1 MSTQR
6 VMVIGLDGATFDL
19 MRPWLAEG
27 KLPTIARLMREGAS
41 GEMTSVPNMN
51 SGAAWA
57 TFATGL
63 NPGKHGVYWLVEY
76 KPNSYELQPT
86 NALSRHGETIWAR
99 LSRRGK
105 RVAVLNVPITWP
117 AEPVNGVLV
126 AGWDC
131 PGVRS
136 RGFTYPPEFA
146 QELLRACDGEFI
158 ITAAYEAPEATLKGD
173 LALGIRTIHKQTES
187 HLKAARY
194 VLSRGPWDL
203 FIVIFTA
210 TDIAHHL
217 LWKTFD
223 PNHPDYNPQE
233 AARYGG
239 AIYDIYR
246 QLDDAI
252 AELIQYADEDTTVI
266 VMSDHG
272 AGMKAGAVHLI
283 NRWLESQGLL
293 KRAEDGGRGR
303 GDGTGLKPATG
314 SSSLRR
320 QAMRLLADAIWAS
333 RRVLNEAQRE
343 RIKGW
348 LPMLRGLRSKA
359 EMHLYS
365 AQIDWSRT
373 LAYGNDA
380 DDFIRINLKGREPQ
394 GIVAPEDYEALRDHI
409 IERLYAWRD
418 PKSGR
423 PLVEKV
429 WKREEIYF
437 GPFVD
442 KADDILIRWADFV
455 PQGLDDGGLERPR
468 QFFDQISGG
477 HKPNGIL
484 IMRGP
489 GIMPGTTIEGAELID
504 MPPTILHLLG
514 EPVPA
519 IMDGK
524 VLTQAFSP
532 THLAA
537 HPPVVEDGRR
547 QTEDNPVP
555 GFSPVPLSFPP
566 PSAVPSGEGYSEE
579 EAHLVEERLRGLG
592 YLA

>member
-27 KLPTIARLMREGAS
+27 KLPAIARLMREGAA
-41 GEMTSVPNMN
+41 GEMASVPNMN

-117 AEPVNGVLV
+117 AEPVNGILV

-158 ITAAYEAPEATLKGD
+158 ITAAYEAPEATLNGD
-173 LALGIRTIHKQTES
+173 MALGIRTIHKQTES

-194 VLSRGPWDL
+194 VLSQGPWDL

-223 PNHPDYNPQE
+223 PNHPDYDPQE

-252 AELIQYADEDTTVI
+252 AELVQYADEHTTVI

-272 AGMKAGAVHLI
+272 AGLKAGAVHSI

-293 KRAEDGGRGR
+293 KRRKAEGGRR
-303 GDGTGLKPATG
+303 KPEALRSP
-314 SSSLRR
+314 SSALRPLW
-320 QAMRLLADAIWAS
+320 RLLADAIWAS
-333 RRVLNEAQRE
+333 RRVLSEAQRE

-348 LPMLRGLRSKA
+348 LPALRGLRSKA

-394 GIVAPEDYEALRDHI
+394 GIVAPEDYETLRDHI
-409 IERLYAWRD
+409 IERLYTWRD

-437 GPFVD
+437 GPYVD

-489 GIMPGTTIEGAELID
+489 GIRPGATIEGAELID

-519 IMDGK
+519 VMDGK

-532 THLAA
+532 DTLAA
-537 HPPVVEDGRR
+537 HPTVVEDGGRR
-547 QTEDNPVP
+547 TEDESYSFSVP
-555 GFSPVPLSFPP
+555 RPPSPVP
-566 PSAVPSGEGYSEE
+566 AGEGYSEE

>member
-1 MSTQR
+1 MQVKR

-19 MRPWLAEG
+19 MRPWLAGG
-27 KLPTIARLMREGAS
+27 KLPALARLIAEGAS
-41 GEMTSVPNMN
+41 GEIESVPNMN
-51 SGAAWA
+51 SAAAWSS
-57 TFATGL
+57 FATGL

-99 LSRRGK
+99 LSRRGR

-131 PGVRS
+131 PGVYS
-136 RGFTYPPEFA
+136 PGFTHPPEFA
-146 QELLRACDGEFI
+146 RELLRACDGEFV
-158 ITAAYEAPEATLKGD
+158 ITVAYEAPEATLKGD
-173 LALGIRTIHKQTES
+173 IALGIRTIHKQTES

-194 VLSRGPWDL
+194 VLSQGPWDL

-223 PNHPDYNPQE
+223 PNHPDYDPQG

-239 AIYDIYR
+239 AIYNIYR
-246 QLDDAI
+246 QLDEAV
-252 AELIQYADEDTTVI
+252 AELIRYADEDTAVI

-272 AGMKAGAVHLI
+272 AGIKAGAVHSI
-283 NRWLESQGLL
+283 NRWLESQELL
-293 KRAEDGGRGR
+293 KFARATNGANSHM
-303 GDGTGLKPATG
+303 LK
-314 SSSLRR
+314 SSVHKMV
-320 QAMRLLADAIWAS
+320 MRLLADAIWAS
-333 RRVLNEAQRE
+333 RGVLNEAQRE

-365 AQIDWSRT
+365 AQIDWSCT

-380 DDFIRINLKGREPQ
+380 DDFIRINLRGRESQ
-394 GIVAPEDYEALRDHI
+394 GIIAPEDYEALRDHI

-437 GPFVD
+437 GPYVD

-468 QFFDQISGG
+468 QFFDRISGG
-477 HKPNGIL
+477 HRPNGIL

-489 GIMPGTTIEGAELID
+489 GIAPGIAIEGARLLD
-504 MPPTILHLLG
+504 MAPTILHLMG

-519 IMDGK
+519 GMDGK
-524 VLTQAFSP
+524 VLTQA
-532 THLAA
+532 LAPAHRVA
-537 HPPVVEDGRR
+537 HPVTYDEER
-547 QTEDNPVP
+547 QPFTV
-555 GFSPVPLSFPP
+555 S
-566 PSAVPSGEGYSEE
+566 PSASAVSEAAYSEE
-579 EAHLVEERLRGLG
+579 EIREVEERLRMLG
-592 YLA
+592 YMA

>member
-1 MSTQR
+1 MMSTQR

-27 KLPTIARLMREGAS
+27 KLPTIARLMREGAA

-194 VLSRGPWDL
+194 VLSQGPWDL

-223 PNHPDYNPQE
+223 PNHPAYDPQE

-272 AGMKAGAVHLI
+272 AGMKAGAVHSL

-293 KRAEDGGRGR
+293 KRTEAR
-303 GDGTGLKPATG
+303 P
-314 SSSLRR
+314 SSLRR
-320 QAMRLLADAIWAS
+320 QTMRLLADAIWAS

-418 PKSGR
+418 PQSGR

-455 PQGLDDGGLERPR
+455 PQGLDDGRLERPR

-489 GIMPGTTIEGAELID
+489 GIVPGTVIEGAELLD

-514 EPVPA
+514 EPVPT

-532 THLAA
+532 DALAA
-537 HPPVVEDGRR
+537 HPPVVGEGEWMASVFR
-547 QTEDNPVP
+547 
-555 GFSPVPLSFPP
+555 P
-566 PSAVPSGEGYSEE
+566 PSSVSSGEGYSEE

>member
-1 MSTQR
+1 MSTRR

-27 KLPTIARLMREGAS
+27 KLPTIARLMCEGAS
-41 GEMTSVPNMN
+41 GEMASVPNMN

-223 PNHPDYNPQE
+223 PNHPAYDPQE

-252 AELIQYADEDTTVI
+252 AELLRYADEDTTVI

-272 AGMKAGAVHLI
+272 AGIKAGAVHHI

-293 KRAEDGGRGR
+293 KRIENEGQ
-303 GDGTGLKPATG
+303 GTETRP
-314 SSSLRR
+314 SSLRR

-437 GPFVD
+437 GPYVD

-455 PQGLDDGGLERPR
+455 PQGLDDGEMERPR

-532 THLAA
+532 DALAA
-537 HPPVVEDGRR
+537 HPPVYDAPQAEALGTPGMNGAHGHADGA
-547 QTEDNPVP
+547 EMK
-555 GFSPVPLSFPP
+555 
-566 PSAVPSGEGYSEE
+566 EGSYSEE
-579 EAHLVEERLRGLG
+579 EALLVEERLRGLG

>member
-27 KLPTIARLMREGAS
+27 KLPAIARLMREGAA

-76 KPNSYELQPT
+76 RPNSYELQPT

-99 LSRRGK
+99 LSRRG
-105 RVAVLNVPITWP
+105 RHVAVLNVPITWP
-117 AEPVNGVLV
+117 AEPVNGILV

-146 QELLRACDGEFI
+146 QELLRAVGGEFI
-158 ITAAYEAPEATLKGD
+158 ITAAYEAPEATLNGD
-173 LALGIRTIHKQTES
+173 MALGIRTIHKQTES

-223 PNHPDYNPQE
+223 PNHPDYDPQE

-246 QLDDAI
+246 QLDNAI
-252 AELIQYADEDTTVI
+252 AELVRYADEHTTVI

-272 AGMKAGAVHLI
+272 AGLKAGAVHYI

-293 KRAEDGGRGR
+293 KRRKAEAGSR
-303 GDGTGLKPATG
+303 KPEALRSP
-314 SSSLRR
+314 SSVLRPLW
-320 QAMRLLADAIWAS
+320 RLLADAIWAS
-333 RRVLNEAQRE
+333 RRVLSEAQRE

-348 LPMLRGLRSKA
+348 LPALRGLRSKA

-394 GIVAPEDYEALRDHI
+394 GIVAPEDYETLRDHI

-437 GPFVD
+437 GPYVD

-489 GIMPGTTIEGAELID
+489 GIRPGTTIEGAELID
-504 MPPTILHLLG
+504 MAPTILHLLG

-519 IMDGK
+519 VMDGK

-532 THLAA
+532 DALAA

-547 QTEDNPVP
+547 QTEDEEQMASV
-555 GFSPVPLSFPP
+555 FRP
-566 PSAVPSGEGYSEE
+566 PSAVSSGEGYSEE

>member
-1 MSTQR
+1 MSAQR

-27 KLPTIARLMREGAS
+27 KQPTIARLIREGAA
-41 GEMTSVPNMN
+41 GEMISVPNMN

-117 AEPVNGVLV
+117 AEPINGVLV

-136 RGFTYPPEFA
+136 RGFTYPPEFT
-146 QELLRACDGEFI
+146 QELLHACDGEFI

-217 LWKTFD
+217 LWRTFD
-223 PNHPDYNPQE
+223 PNHPDYDPQE

-239 AIYDIYR
+239 AIYNIYK

-272 AGMKAGAVHLI
+272 AGLKAGAVHSI

-293 KRAEDGGRGR
+293 KRTEDGGRGTEAR
-303 GDGTGLKPATG
+303 P
-314 SSSLRR
+314 SSLRR

-524 VLTQAFSP
+524 VLTQVFSP
-532 THLAA
+532 DALAA
-537 HPPVVEDGRR
+537 HPPVVEDG
-547 QTEDNPVP
+547 
-555 GFSPVPLSFPP
+555 SYHLSVLPP
-566 PSAVPSGEGYSEE
+566 PSSISSEQSLSDLAEIERGYSEE
-579 EAHLVEERLRGLG
+579 EALLVEERLRGLG

>member
-1 MSTQR
+1 MQVKR

-27 KLPTIARLMREGAS
+27 KLPTLARLIAEGAS
-41 GEMTSVPNMN
+41 GEMESVPNMN
-51 SGAAWA
+51 SAAAWSS
-57 TFATGL
+57 FATGL

-99 LSRRGK
+99 LSRRGR

-117 AEPVNGVLV
+117 AEPVNGILV

-146 QELLRACDGEFI
+146 QELLRACDDEFI
-158 ITAAYEAPEATLKGD
+158 ITAAYEAPEATLYGD
-173 LALGIRTIHKQTES
+173 MALGIRTIHKQTES

-194 VLSRGPWDL
+194 VLGQGPWDL

-223 PNHPDYNPQE
+223 PNHPDYDPQE

-252 AELIQYADEDTTVI
+252 AELVQYVDENTTVI

-272 AGMKAGAVHLI
+272 AGIKAGAVHSI

-293 KRAEDGGRGR
+293 KRRKTADGRR
-303 GDGTGLKPATG
+303 KLST
-314 SSSLRR
+314 LRPLW
-320 QAMRLLADAIWAS
+320 RLLADAIWAS
-333 RRVLNEAQRE
+333 RRVLSEAQRE

-380 DDFIRINLKGREPQ
+380 DDFIRINLRGREPQ
-394 GIVAPEDYEALRDHI
+394 GIVAPEDYETLRDHI

-437 GPFVD
+437 GPYVD

-532 THLAA
+532 IHLAT

-547 QTEDNPVP
+547 KTEGEEWIASV
-555 GFSPVPLSFPP
+555 S
-566 PSAVPSGEGYSEE
+566 SGESYSEE

>member
-19 MRPWLAEG
+19 MRPWLAQG
-27 KLPTIARLMREGAS
+27 KLPTIARLVAEGAA
-41 GEMTSVPNMN
+41 GEMNSVPNMN
-51 SGAAWA
+51 SAAAWCS
-57 TFATGL
+57 FATGL

-99 LSRRGK
+99 LSRRGR

-136 RGFTYPPEFA
+136 RGFTYPPEFT
-146 QELLRACDGEFI
+146 QELLHACDGEFI

-217 LWKTFD
+217 LWRTFD
-223 PNHPDYNPQE
+223 PNHPDYDPQE

-239 AIYDIYR
+239 AIYNIYK

-272 AGMKAGAVHLI
+272 AGMKAGAVHSI

-293 KRAEDGGRGR
+293 KRTENGGQ
-303 GDGTGLKPATG
+303 GTEARP
-314 SSSLRR
+314 SSLRR

-437 GPFVD
+437 GPYVD

-455 PQGLDDGGLERPR
+455 PQGLDSAWMDGRH
-468 QFFDQISGG
+468 FDQISGG

-489 GIMPGTTIEGAELID
+489 GILPGTTIEGAELID

-532 THLAA
+532 DALAA
-537 HPPVVEDGRR
+537 HPPVVEDG
-547 QTEDNPVP
+547 
-555 GFSPVPLSFPP
+555 SHHLSVLPP
-566 PSAVPSGEGYSEE
+566 PSSSISSEQSLSDLAEIKRGYSEE
-579 EAHLVEERLRGLG
+579 EALLVEERLRGLG

>member
-27 KLPTIARLMREGAS
+27 KLPTIARLMREGAA
-41 GEMTSVPNMN
+41 GEMISVPNMN

-99 LSRRGK
+99 LSRRGR

-117 AEPVNGVLV
+117 AEPVNGILV

-158 ITAAYEAPEATLKGD
+158 ITAAYEAPEATLNGD
-173 LALGIRTIHKQTES
+173 MALGIRTIHKQTES

-194 VLSRGPWDL
+194 VLSQGPWDL

-233 AARYGG
+233 AAHYGG

-252 AELIQYADEDTTVI
+252 AELLQYADENTTVI

-272 AGMKAGAVHLI
+272 AGIKAGAVHHI

-293 KRAEDGGRGR
+293 RFATAGPSAPGSHKQSFRAHMR
-303 GDGTGLKPATG
+303 KAP
-314 SSSLRR
+314 
-320 QAMRLLADAIWAS
+320 MRLLANAIWAS

-348 LPMLRGLRSKA
+348 LPILRGLRSKA

-365 AQIDWSRT
+365 AQMDWSRT

-409 IERLYAWRD
+409 VERLYAWRD
-418 PKSGR
+418 PQSGR

-437 GPFVD
+437 GPYVD

-489 GIMPGTTIEGAELID
+489 GITPGTVIEGAELID

-514 EPVPA
+514 EPLPT

-524 VLTQAFSP
+524 VLTQVFSP
-532 THLAA
+532 DTLAA
-537 HPPVVEDGRR
+537 HPPVYEES
-547 QTEDNPVP
+547 QEE
-555 GFSPVPLSFPP
+555 
-566 PSAVPSGEGYSEE
+566 SAHMHSTNGANGYSEE
-579 EAHLVEERLRGLG
+579 EALLVEERLRGLG

>member
-1 MSTQR
+1 MSTRR

-27 KLPTIARLMREGAS
+27 KLPTMARLMHEGAA
-41 GEMTSVPNMN
+41 GEMVSVPNMN

-117 AEPVNGVLV
+117 AEPVNGILV

-194 VLSRGPWDL
+194 VLSQGPWDL

-223 PNHPDYNPQE
+223 PNHPAYDPQE
-233 AARYGG
+233 AAHYGG

-252 AELIQYADEDTTVI
+252 AELLQYADENTTVI

-272 AGMKAGAVHLI
+272 AGIKAGAVHHI
-283 NRWLESQGLL
+283 NHWLASQGLL
-293 KRAEDGGRGR
+293 RWMTDG
-303 GDGTGLKPATG
+303 
-314 SSSLRR
+314 RR
-320 QAMRLLADAIWAS
+320 QATRRRPSSVVRRLLMRTLADAIWAS
-333 RRVLNEAQRE
+333 RRVLSEAQRE

-394 GIVAPEDYEALRDHI
+394 GIVAPEDYGVLRDHI

-437 GPFVD
+437 GPYVD

-489 GIMPGTTIEGAELID
+489 GIAPGTVIEGAELID
-504 MPPTILHLLG
+504 MPPTILYLLG

-524 VLTQAFSP
+524 VLVQAFSP
-532 THLAA
+532 DTLAA
-537 HPPVVEDGRR
+537 YPPVYDVPQAEATGTPGMNGANGHADGAG
-547 QTEDNPVP
+547 TEE
-555 GFSPVPLSFPP
+555 S
-566 PSAVPSGEGYSEE
+566 YSEE
-579 EAHLVEERLRGLG
+579 EALLVEERLRGLG